1 MEPSSLDHSIVQP
14 LSLFLFKIL
23 LQLRGPRAILETM
36 PYPAGHHL
44 QLFPGSKD
52 ELAGIGLPPPFL
64 ISAFAIK
71 YLSLDQNI
79 VLAPFLSHQPSFP
92 FFKYRPATQLY
103 PIQVSRWMAHKNLA
117 PGLGPEEVQEEAEG
131 MLFHVELHGKKKKR
145 IISDTKATGTHS
157 SACCKCLL
165 DGLQDWWVTL
175 AKAHALFGPEGLFL
189 SNI

>member
-71 YLSLDQNI
+71 YLSLDLKI
-79 VLAPFLSHQPSFP
+79 VLAPFFSSPPSFP
-92 FFKYRPATQLY
+92 FLKYRPVTQVY
-103 PIQVSRWMAHKNLA
+103 PIHVSRWTAFK
-117 PGLGPEEVQEEAEG
+117 
-131 MLFHVELHGKKKKR
+131 
-145 IISDTKATGTHS
+145 
-157 SACCKCLL
+157 SA
-165 DGLQDWWVTL
+165 G
-175 AKAHALFGPEGLFL
+175 
-189 SNI
+189 